1 MSSRLAGLG
10 VGLVFGVTL
19 CWSGVASPV
28 VIRQAL
34 LFEDSYLY
42 FLFASAVLV
51 AAVGLALLR
60 RGERRALLTGA
71 PLRWT
76 PERPARRHI
85 VGAAVF
91 GLGWGIADACPGPI
105 AAQVGQ
111 GIAWGCSRSRG
122 SSSASIS
129 SCAETGRRQSR
140 PRTFPSRRMC
150 ESASRPSQGFADR
163 ERNEH

>member
-19 CWSGVASPV
+19 CWSGLASPV

-51 AAVGLALLR
+51 AGVGLALLR

-111 GIAWGCSRSRG
+111 GIGWSLFTFAGVVIGVYLFVRQDQP
-122 SSSASIS
+122 
-129 SCAETGRRQSR
+129 ETEPATDVSVAPDVRVGVTPQPGLR
-140 PRTFPSRRMC
+140 
-150 ESASRPSQGFADR
+150 
-163 ERNEH
+163 

>member
-19 CWSGVASPV
+19 CWSGLASPV

-51 AAVGLALLR
+51 AGVGLALLR

-71 PLRWT
+71 PLRWI

-111 GIAWGCSRSRG
+111 GIAWGLFTFAGVVIGVYLFVRQDQP
-122 SSSASIS
+122 
-129 SCAETGRRQSR
+129 ETEPATDVSVAPDVRVGVTPEPGLR
-140 PRTFPSRRMC
+140 
-150 ESASRPSQGFADR
+150 
-163 ERNEH
+163 